1 MQQQVIAEA
10 VKIRQVEK
18 EQEIKVQEAEIL
30 RREHELIA
38 TVLKPAEVER
48 RRIETLAEAER
59 QRTMLEAEGRAS
71 AIRAQGEAEA
81 EIIFKKGEAEA
92 KAMTVKA
99 EAYQE
104 WNQSA
109 VVDKLITGM
118 PEVVRALAE
127 PLSNVDQD
135 HRRIDGRRCSR
146 GHEQSDRRPD
156 ADRCA
161 DSGAVRDTVRDADA
175 RASRQSAS
183 DRRENRH
190 RTKPRGRGQRRLRW
204 HCMERVAMLI
214 RANLNDLIDKA
225 EDPEKM
231 LKQVILDMQNQFMQV
246 KTQVAIAMADQ
257 HLLEKKLNENDQ
269 AVMWMRKAELAVEKQ
284 QDEMARPALER
295 VLSYRQLCESF
306 RQQSEDQQVQVEN
319 LKGALHKLEQKL
331 IEAQS
336 RSEILASRHRRARA
350 LGKSAE
356 ARAAMVE
363 GARAATFDRMK
374 DKVDQEEALSLAKHA
389 MAEGDLQERLL
400 ALDREDEVEQ
410 LLRAIKEHKNSRS
423 LTT

>member
-1 MQQQVIAEA
+1 M
-10 VKIRQVEK
+10 
-18 EQEIKVQEAEIL
+18 
-30 RREHELIA
+30 
-38 TVLKPAEVER
+38 
-48 RRIETLAEAER
+48 
-59 QRTMLEAEGRAS
+59 
-71 AIRAQGEAEA
+71 
-81 EIIFKKGEAEA
+81 
-92 KAMTVKA
+92 
-99 EAYQE
+99 
-104 WNQSA
+104 
-109 VVDKLITGM
+109 
-118 PEVVRALAE
+118 AL
-127 PLSNVDQD
+127 
-135 HRRIDGRRCSR
+135 
-146 GHEQSDRRPD
+146 
-156 ADRCA
+156 
-161 DSGAVRDTVRDADA
+161 
-175 RASRQSAS
+175 
-183 DRRENRH
+183 
-190 RTKPRGRGQRRLRW
+190 
-204 HCMERVAMLI
+204 MERVATLI

-231 LKQVILDMQNQFMQV
+231 LKQVILDMQNQLMQV

-257 HLLEKKLNENDQ
+257 HLLKQKVHENEQ
-269 AVMWMRKAELAVEKQ
+269 AVIAWMRKAELAVEKQ
-284 QDEMARPALER
+284 QDELARPALER

-356 ARAAMVE
+356 DRNAMIE

-389 MAEGDLQERLL
+389 MAEGDLRERLV